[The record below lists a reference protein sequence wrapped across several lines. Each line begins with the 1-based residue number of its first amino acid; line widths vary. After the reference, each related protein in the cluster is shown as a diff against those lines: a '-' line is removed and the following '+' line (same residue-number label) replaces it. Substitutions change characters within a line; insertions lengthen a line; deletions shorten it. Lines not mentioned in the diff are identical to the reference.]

1 MRKIQPMRK
10 LWFAIILIFG
20 CAIFVGCGK
29 NKAHNLEKPPHWFAS
44 YKIFNQSDYYNYL
57 QEKITALDNNGVIF
71 YNAVTQFYKDLE
83 SPVWTANGWQ
93 ENLIDSVMD
102 IFSKSA
108 QQGIQP
114 SFFSYDILSDKI
126 QNIKSLEIEGAEALY
141 DSLSRLELLLTHSYL
156 TYAKSMAYGATD
168 PVVVNGGKWL
178 FAPDSI
184 PDDFAIQALR
194 SCGEATTFLGKL
206 VPCDS
211 DYVAIQKE
219 LCKYLALKDTTFPT
233 IPVIEADMGQ
243 VAKNVHLI
251 GERLRMTGEL
261 PASHIPSDTLSHELM
276 SAINLFRDN
285 HAIPRSTNLDEE
297 TIRELNRQ
305 PDYYINKL
313 SANLER
319 YRWKATRDK
328 GDSFIAVN
336 TADFTLQV
344 HHGDSIVRMRV
355 CCGKSQP
362 PKDTT
367 RVRGVLWSQKTE
379 SPMLRSE
386 INHIVLN
393 PIWSIPEGIV
403 KDEYYYK
410 FVKSNTAVV
419 KKEHLHIIDMRTK
432 KEVAP
437 ESIDW
442 KKVNR
447 RNIPYHVFQESGK
460 FNSLGL
466 VKFNFPNTESVYLHD
481 TNNKGAFKRRV
492 RALSHGCVRV
502 EKPIELATQ
511 LLTINGYDS
520 TRLEQVMITL
530 GFEPT
535 TEEGQE
541 YLEKMQE
548 KEAEYYSKLKPEDTV
563 FYRPLRPT
571 TLILKKKMP
580 VYIEYYTCFL
590 GENGHVQYRPDCYRK
605 ENNILFN
612 VR

>member
-1 MRKIQPMRK
+1 MRK
-10 LWFAIILIFG
+10 LWLL
-20 CAIFVGCGK
+20 FVVLLVCVAVAGCGR
-29 NKAHNLEKPPHWFAS
+29 NNARNFEKPPHWFAS
-44 YKIFNQSDYYNYL
+44 YKDFDQKDYYNYL
-57 QEKITALDNNGVIF
+57 QDKITALNSSDVIF
-71 YNAVTQFYKDLE
+71 YNAVSQFYKE
-83 SPVWTANGWQ
+83 SKTPIWTANGWQ
-93 ENLIDSVMD
+93 EGLIDSVMD

-108 QQGIQP
+108 EQGIQP
-114 SFFSYDILSDKI
+114 SFFSYEILSDKV
-126 QNIKSLEIEGAEALY
+126 QNIKSLEIKGAEALY

-156 TYAKSMAYGATD
+156 TYAKSMAFGATD

-178 FAPDSI
+178 FKPDSI
-184 PDDFAIQALR
+184 PDDFAIKALE
-194 SCGEATTFLGKL
+194 SCGDANAFLREL
-206 VPCDS
+206 IPCDS
-211 DYVAIQKE
+211 DYVALQRE
-219 LCKYLALKDTTFPT
+219 LCKYLALKDTVFPT
-233 IPVIEADMGQ
+233 IPVIEADSGR
-243 VAKNVHLI
+243 VARNVHLI

-261 PASHIPSDTLSHELM
+261 PESYVASDTLGKELM
-276 SAINLFRDN
+276 PAINLFREN
-285 HAIPRSTNLDEE
+285 HAIPRSKHLDEE
-297 TIRELNRQ
+297 TIKELNRQ
-305 PDYYINKL
+305 PSYYINKL

-319 YRWKATRDK
+319 YRWRATQNK
-328 GDSFIAVN
+328 GESFIAVN

-355 CCGKSQP
+355 CCGKSLP

-367 RVRGVLWSQKTE
+367 RVRGVLQSQKTE

-386 INHIVLN
+386 INYIVLN
-393 PIWSIPEGIV
+393 PIWSIPASIL

-419 KKEHLHIIDMRTK
+419 KKEHLHIIDLRTK

-447 RNIPYHVFQESGK
+447 RNIPYQVFQESGK

-481 TNNKGAFKRRV
+481 TNNKSAFKRRV
-492 RALSHGCVRV
+492 RTLSHGCVRV

-511 LLTINGYDS
+511 LLTINGYDT

-535 TEEGQE
+535 TEEGEE

-548 KEAEYYSKLKPEDTV
+548 KEEEYFSKLKPEDTV

-571 TLILKKKMP
+571 TLALKQKMP